1 MNDTDLPGVLL
12 ALGDGEGEGD
22 GEELDPGDGS
32 GQPQEVTGSSSSL
45 YTSRVS

>member
-1 MNDTDLPGVLL
+1 MNDTDLPGILL

-22 GEELDPGDGS
+22 GEEWDPGDGS
-32 GQPQEVTGSSSSL
+32 GQPREVIGSSSSL